1 VAQSEVAPVP
11 AFAAVDA
18 GASPPPGD
26 SLPPKV
32 RRWLSRGLLAATGVI
47 LLVLLVPRLAPGVCF
62 GDGGGLQLAS
72 VTLGITHPPGYAVY
86 ASLGYL
92 VSRIPGLDPPYAI
105 NLACLSAGIIA
116 VLICAGLQIRLGV
129 HPAVACAV
137 SLLVAGHPRVW
148 WNLQEPEVYMP
159 TLALLA
165 CTTWLLLSYA
175 RSGRRSRLLLA
186 AFCWGIAMAARP
198 PVLFTLPGLLL
209 AWWYASRRWERS
221 GRASARSFG
230 IATLAAA
237 SPVFYAFGYT
247 WVRDAPDTPY
257 NYIEQ
262 YNHEFHVVPPVE
274 AGPKAKFERVMWQM
288 TARQF
293 AGQMGNTGSGI
304 RSKLRWLQN
313 DLFVYRPARCSVLAL
328 AALGGIV
335 TYRRSRTLFWML
347 SALAVGGSAFVC
359 LYQVYG
365 DAADTLPV
373 IFAVAV
379 FSGAVL
385 SVLLPE
391 DAGLFRSGL
400 ALGLFGF
407 VVAYTFIDAPHRS
420 HAGQAADATRFLD
433 ELDVAT
439 LPPRALVCSPYH
451 YSTPLWYA
459 QTVLTDRDD
468 ILVLNA
474 GMDEWQR
481 LSERERGRPLFATVE
496 PGRNTGFTA
505 TPYRNIW
512 RLERA
517 PLAEP

>member
-1 VAQSEVAPVP
+1 M
-11 AFAAVDA
+11 
-18 GASPPPGD
+18 
-26 SLPPKV
+26 
-32 RRWLSRGLLAATGVI
+32 AATGVI
-47 LLVLLVPRLAPGVCF
+47 LLVLLVPRLPPGVCY

-105 NLACLSAGIIA
+105 NLACLSAGLITI
-116 VLICAGLQIRLGV
+116 LICADLQIRLGL
-129 HPAVACAV
+129 HPAMACAV
-137 SLLVAGHPRVW
+137 SLLFAADPRVW
-148 WNLQEPEVYMP
+148 RNLQQPEVYIP

-165 CTTWLLLSYA
+165 GSTWLLLSYA
-175 RSGRRSRLLLA
+175 RTGRRSRLLLA
-186 AFCWGIAMAARP
+186 AFCWGIALAARP

-209 AWWYASRRWERS
+209 AWWCASRRWQPSWRT
-221 GRASARSFG
+221 SARSFAA
-230 IATLAAA
+230 ATLAAA
-237 SPVFYAFGYT
+237 LPVIYAFGYT
-247 WVRDAPDTPY
+247 WVRDAPGTLY

-262 YNHEFHVVPPVE
+262 YNHEFRVMPPVG

-293 AGQMGNTGSGI
+293 AGQMGNSWPGI
-304 RSKLRWLQN
+304 RSKIRWLKN
-313 DLFVYRPARCSVLAL
+313 DLFDYRPTRFGMLAL
-328 AALGGIV
+328 VMLGGV
-335 TYRRSRTLFWML
+335 VAFRRSPTLFWML
-347 SALAVGGSAFVC
+347 LALGIGGSTFVC

-373 IFAVAV
+373 IFSVAV
-379 FSGAVL
+379 LVGAIL

-391 DAGLFRSGL
+391 NAGWVRSGL
-400 ALGLFGF
+400 ALGLFGL

-420 HAGQAADATRFLD
+420 YAGRAADATGFLR
-433 ELDVAT
+433 EVDVAT

-451 YSTPLWYA
+451 YSMPLWYA
-459 QTVLTDRDD
+459 QSVLTERHD
-468 ILVLNA
+468 IFVLNA
-474 GMDEWQR
+474 GMNEWLR

-496 PGRNTGFTA
+496 PGRNAGFTA

-512 RLERA
+512 RLERV